1 MPHAVLN
8 FEVHEKPGCC
18 GKPDTLLFW
27 LKQIWVTINAMNKF
41 FNTAGPIRPDDHYHI
56 PSLERIDWEEVKVLM
71 ASKKYFL
78 LHAPRQTGK
87 TSALLEMMETLNRA
101 GEYNALYANIEGAQA
116 SRNDKETGISGV
128 CSVIASAYRTWLG
141 DERLRDWYNEVGRK
155 VEVDNRL
162 TALLEQLAELSE
174 KPIVLFIDEADALIG
189 DTLISLLRQI
199 RAGYAQRP
207 DHFPQTIVLCGL
219 RDIKDYRIHRSDGEI
234 ITGGSAFNIK
244 SESLQMGNFTRQEV
258 ESLYQQHSEETGQPF
273 ASEIFAELWE
283 DTKGQPWLV
292 NALAYEMTWKEK
304 PLRDRSRPITLEH
317 YQAARERLVQSRST
331 HLDQLADKLKEPR
344 VHRVISTL
352 LAGEQEESATLY
364 NDDLQYLADLGLITI
379 RPKIAISNRI
389 YREIIPRELTFN
401 TQYTI
406 ANQEQQ
412 WYLTQENRLDIP
424 KLLTAFQQFF
434 REHADS
440 WIEKFDYKEAGP
452 QLLIQ
457 AFLQRIINGGGRIN
471 REYGL
476 GRKRTD
482 LSIEWPID
490 PDQGYFGEVQ
500 RVIIELKILHNS
512 LDTTIEKGVEQSV
525 EYADSY
531 NAAEVHLIIFNRN
544 PEIRWD
550 DEIWSRQ
557 ISYQQREVGVWG
569 C

>member
-1 MPHAVLN
+1 M
-8 FEVHEKPGCC
+8 
-18 GKPDTLLFW
+18 
-27 LKQIWVTINAMNKF
+27 
-41 FNTAGPIRPDDHYHI
+41 
-56 PSLERIDWEEVKVLM
+56 
-71 ASKKYFL
+71 
-78 LHAPRQTGK
+78 
-87 TSALLEMMETLNRA
+87 
-101 GEYNALYANIEGAQA
+101 
-116 SRNDKETGISGV
+116 
-128 CSVIASAYRTWLG
+128 
-141 DERLRDWYNEVGRK
+141 
-155 VEVDNRL
+155 
-162 TALLEQLAELSE
+162 
-174 KPIVLFIDEADALIG
+174 
-189 DTLISLLRQI
+189 
-199 RAGYAQRP
+199 
-207 DHFPQTIVLCGL
+207 
-219 RDIKDYRIHRSDGEI
+219 
-234 ITGGSAFNIK
+234 
-244 SESLQMGNFTRQEV
+244 
-258 ESLYQQHSEETGQPF
+258 
-273 ASEIFAELWE
+273 
-283 DTKGQPWLV
+283 
-292 NALAYEMTWKEK
+292 
-304 PLRDRSRPITLEH
+304 
-317 YQAARERLVQSRST
+317 QSRST